1 MVIAVVMSLTMTS
14 MAATAQSV
22 VESVK
27 TSIAPDKRTAVFDVS
42 VDDGAI
48 TGTVGTQEQY
58 DALSQALGKAGVK
71 TPLKVKVLENQVPAS
86 KKWAL
91 VCNSVATLRA
101 KGSHSAECE
110 TQVVMGHPVKVL
122 EVGES
127 WTRVICADDYISW
140 APTSSLKFVDDNA
153 LAQWK
158 NSDRYVVTAYSTRLT
173 TEPGGDETVTDLVL
187 SNILQVCDKSGG
199 GWWLMQTPDGRKG
212 YIDSKELMDIDQWA
226 SQDFDADLLEKT
238 ARRMMGSTYLWGG
251 TSTKMT
257 DCSGLMKVCY
267 LANGIILQRDASQ
280 QALTGKKIAISQW
293 RTGER
298 GDLVFFGNEKTGK
311 VTHVG
316 MYLRDGSVIHCSGR
330 VKINNL
336 DTSAPDG
343 LRGYGYISM
352 SRINGMVG
360 TKGITATC
368 HHPWYF

>member
-1 MVIAVVMSLTMTS
+1 MTLAIAVLLATASW
-14 MAATAQSV
+14 AATPQSV
-22 VESVK
+22 VDAVKQSV
-27 TSIAPDKRTAVFDVS
+27 APDKRTAVFDVT
-42 VDDGAI
+42 VDNGTI
-48 TGTVGTQEQY
+48 TGTVGTQAEY
-58 DALSQALGKAGVK
+58 DALAQAVNKAGLK
-71 TPLKVKVLENQVPAS
+71 TPLKVTVLENQVPAS

-101 KGSHSAECE
+101 KGSHGAECE
-110 TQVVMGHPVKVL
+110 TQVVMGHPMKVL

-127 WTRVICADDYISW
+127 WVRVKCADDYISW
-140 APTSSLKFVDDNA
+140 APTTSLKFLDDNG

-158 NSDRYVVTAYSTRLT
+158 NSDRYVVTSYCTRLT
-173 TEPGGDETVTDLVL
+173 TEPGGDETVTDLLL
-187 SNILQVCDKSGG
+187 SNILQRVEGGSGQY
-199 GWWLMQTPDGRKG
+199 WLMATPDGRKG
-212 YIDSKELMDIDQWA
+212 YIDRNELKDIDQWA
-226 SQDFDADLLEKT
+226 SQEFDAALLEKT

-280 QALTGKKIAISQW
+280 QALTGKKIDINQW
-293 RTGER
+293 RTGEC

-316 MYLRDGSVIHCSGR
+316 MYLRDGIVIHCSGR

-360 TKGITATC
+360 TKGITAAC